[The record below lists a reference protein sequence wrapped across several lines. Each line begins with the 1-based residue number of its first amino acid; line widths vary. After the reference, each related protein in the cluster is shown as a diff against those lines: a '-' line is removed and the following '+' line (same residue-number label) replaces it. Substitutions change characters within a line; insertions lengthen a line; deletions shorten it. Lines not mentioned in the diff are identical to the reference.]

1 MREKLYAEISRT
13 YTLSRSSEIAS
24 FLGLHIQRDR
34 PRRAMFVNQVGYV
47 RAFLEQF
54 NIPLPGPTT
63 YPPRRSPIRLG
74 RIAPTDSPLLTP
86 SSITQYQT
94 RVGVARFLVDRT
106 RTDLYFALRRF
117 AVKIMTPTLWDWDE
131 LEYFLQHI
139 ASTPDLGLLFHSPEG
154 VNLYGFADISYASM
168 PNLRSFTS
176 GSLSIGRSSA
186 AFQVLCKP
194 QTVMADSSTVGEY
207 IGFAQ
212 MGKLVVSARMFL
224 DAIGFPMTTPT
235 DLYQDNQSTIKLLE
249 NSTNGARTKHIAIRF
264 QLIKEYIKRRML
276 RPVYLRTEDMVP
288 DLINK
293 LHGPTGTRHLRALLL
308 GYNNGIDPTKWIPPE
323 QLL

>member
-1 MREKLYAEISRT
+1 LEAKGIGAKCAAAMGNNCQDDYSKLY
-13 YTLSRSSEIAS
+13 
-24 FLGLHIQRDR
+24 
-34 PRRAMFVNQVGYV
+34 P
-47 RAFLEQF
+47 
-54 NIPLPGPTT
+54 
-63 YPPRRSPIRLG
+63 
-74 RIAPTDSPLLTP
+74 
-86 SSITQYQT
+86 
-94 RVGVARFLVDRT
+94 
-106 RTDLYFALRRF
+106 
-117 AVKIMTPTLWDWDE
+117 
-131 LEYFLQHI
+131 
-139 ASTPDLGLLFHSPEG
+139 
-154 VNLYGFADISYASM
+154 
-168 PNLRSFTS
+168 
-176 GSLSIGRSSA
+176 
-186 AFQVLCKP
+186 
-194 QTVMADSSTVGEY
+194 
-207 IGFAQ
+207 
-212 MGKLVVSARMFL
+212 ARMFL